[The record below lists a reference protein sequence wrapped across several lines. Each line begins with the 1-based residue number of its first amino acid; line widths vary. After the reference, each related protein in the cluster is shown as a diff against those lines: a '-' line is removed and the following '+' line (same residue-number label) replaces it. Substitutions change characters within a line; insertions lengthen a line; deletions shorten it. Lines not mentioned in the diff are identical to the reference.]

1 MLLNAFAA
9 IFEALGFC
17 LAKYVIFQTPS
28 IFDMAPVV
36 AVILFIQ
43 LERKRRERE
52 REELNEKWQ
61 EIYKDHPFIRD
72 AALKYPNDFP
82 VAPIDKEN

>member
-17 LAKYVIFQTPS
+17 IVKYVIFQTPS

-43 LERKRRERE
+43 LEYKRHKREK
-52 REELNEKWQ
+52 EE
-61 EIYKDHPFIRD
+61 I
-72 AALKYPNDFP
+72 
-82 VAPIDKEN
+82 